1 MVVMPVVAVELLT
14 LVKDIVVF
22 SCCDA
27 GEKLIE
33 RVDG

>member
-1 MVVMPVVAVELLT
+1 MVGLPLVELLT
-14 LVKDIVVF
+14 LVKDVVVVP
-22 SCCDA
+22 CCDA